1 MWIFNLLLFSQMIH
15 QYVKSGNSEE
25 SEITATKKY
34 KNQEIYPRSYMK
46 SESEQKLNTISQ
58 AKGLTLMI

>member
-1 MWIFNLLLFSQMIH
+1 MIH